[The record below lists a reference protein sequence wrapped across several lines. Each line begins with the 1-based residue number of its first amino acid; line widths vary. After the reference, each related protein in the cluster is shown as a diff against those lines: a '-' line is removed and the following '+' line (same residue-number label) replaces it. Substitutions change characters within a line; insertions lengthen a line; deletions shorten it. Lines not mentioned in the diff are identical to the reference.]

1 MQTNGFPAAVLA
13 ASMLTLTGTASA
25 QFRCDCTSVVDTCAA
40 EVVARGSFLEVK
52 TTEAQCARVDYFVD
66 GQPFVSVVVDGEHRQ
81 DWLARTT
88 NPRIMVQSC
97 QVCRENTGAPA
108 ASAAPRPA
116 APAAGEDDGK
126 LRPMIASMPEY
137 PAAARARGTQGHVDV
152 ELTVNAEGMVENPRV
167 TASEPRGVF
176 DQAALA
182 AVARWRYPAEQDR
195 APLTQQER
203 VDFTLAG
210 AGAAR
215 GAAAPA
221 MAAAGPRNECV
232 RQDAVYNYGDSIDV
246 GLVNVCGEPVHVFGC
261 APGTGRYADRWLCNA
276 SEDQGNVLVGAADR
290 RLGNRV
296 TLAMPQGTRTF
307 TYSDSFSVTRAP
319 NAQYLWVACAEQDA
333 RCRADARQWTR
344 SIAGQP
350 ASVDPAARSSVAI
363 ARSN

>member
-1 MQTNGFPAAVLA
+1 MRTNGFPASVLA
-13 ASMLTLTGTASA
+13 TSLLALAGPAAA

-97 QVCRENTGAPA
+97 QVCRENTGAPSAAAPGA
-108 ASAAPRPA
+108 ASPDAQ
-116 APAAGEDDGK
+116 GDGK
-126 LRPMIASMPEY
+126 LQPMIAGVPEY
-137 PAAARARGTQGHVDV
+137 PAAARERGAQGHVDV
-152 ELTVNAEGMVENPRV
+152 EFTVNAEGAVENPRV
-167 TASEPRGVF
+167 TAAEPRGVF

-182 AVARWRYPAEQDR
+182 AIARWRYPREEGR
-195 APLTQQER
+195 EPLTLQER
-203 VDFTLAG
+203 VDFTLASAG
-210 AGAAR
+210 GARNTAGAS
-215 GAAAPA
+215 AAT
-221 MAAAGPRNECV
+221 GPRNECV

-276 SEDQGNVLVGAADR
+276 SEDQGSVIVGAGDR
-290 RLGNRV
+290 RLGNHV
-296 TLAMPQGTRTF
+296 TLAMPQGTRSF
-307 TYSDSFSVTRAP
+307 TYSDGFSVTRAP

-350 ASVDPAARSSVAI
+350 ASVDPAARSPIAV
-363 ARSN
+363 ARSY